1 MTKRV
6 LLITSNFPRWPG
18 DATTPFVLNLAVD
31 LQKEGWQVD
40 VLAPHAPGAKR
51 RETMNGIDVRRF
63 RYLLPESQQTVC
75 YGGGALI
82 NLRERRSNWL
92 KVPALVLAEMA
103 VTTWRLLRGRYDI
116 VNAHWLLPQGFVG
129 AVAGRL
135 TRTPMVATV
144 HGGDVFDLRGST
156 LGRFKRWAIKR
167 ARVVTVNSTAT
178 AAATRAIEPTAT
190 IAKIPMGVES
200 RAADAGQV
208 DAIRHRHRVGAGPL
222 VVFVGRLVAEK
233 GVADLIEAMP
243 VVRNAAPA
251 AKLLVVGSGQDES
264 AFVALSEDLGLGD
277 SVVFTGWVDPA
288 EVPAYM
294 AAADVFAGPSKRSA
308 SGWEEGLG
316 LVFLEAMMA
325 GTPVVATRT
334 GGIPVIV
341 RNERTGL
348 LVAEGSPD
356 QLAAAILR
364 LHTNP
369 TLRSQLVAGGK
380 DLVTGTYTR
389 QASAAAFAELFDS
402 LR

>member
-31 LQKEGWQVD
+31 LQQEGWHVD

-51 RETMNGIDVRRF
+51 RETMNGVDVRRF

-92 KVPALVLAEMA
+92 KVPALVLAELA
-103 VTTWRLLRGRYDI
+103 VTIWRLARGRYDV

-144 HGGDVFDLRGST
+144 HGGDVFDLRGSM
-156 LGRFKRWAIKR
+156 LGRFKRWAIRR
-167 ARVVTVNSTAT
+167 ARIVTVNSSAT
-178 AAATRAIEPTAT
+178 AAATQAIEPAAT
-190 IAKIPMGVES
+190 LATIPMGVETRS
-200 RAADAGQV
+200 AEPGEV
-208 DAIRHRHRVGAGPL
+208 DAIRRRHREGPGPL

-233 GVADLIEAMP
+233 GVADLIRAMP
-243 VVRNAAPA
+243 IVRSAAPG

-264 AFVALSEDLGLGD
+264 AFATLSEELGLGD

-288 EVPAYM
+288 SVPTYM
-294 AAADVFAGPSKRSA
+294 AAGDVFAGPSKRSA

-334 GGIPVIV
+334 GGIPDIV
-341 RNERTGL
+341 RDGQTGL
-348 LVAEGSPD
+348 LVDEESPE

-364 LHTNP
+364 LHTDP
-369 TLRSQLVAGGK
+369 ALGSQLVAGGTE
-380 DLVTGTYTR
+380 LVTDRYTR
-389 QASAAAFAELFDS
+389 KASAIAFAELFDS
-402 LR
+402 LL